1 MVNNFL
7 CDILQ
12 LALILH
18 FFQAGS
24 TESLSLANSDSS
36 KEKSLR
42 IEEPIVPRIVSE
54 CVSYLE
60 SNIRTLGLFR
70 VSAAKARVSKLKQKL
85 DRGIIKSLYEVDE
98 DIGPHDI
105 CAVLKDFLRE
115 LVDPV
120 ISAQLYTTIIRIMT
134 GNIFVALREN
144 NGFQI
149 FFFLNSRDQKSP
161 VTH

>member
-1 MVNNFL
+1 MKFL
-7 CDILQ
+7 EIY
-12 LALILH
+12 
-18 FFQAGS
+18 FSPQAGS

-134 GNIFVALREN
+134 GN
-144 NGFQI
+144 
-149 FFFLNSRDQKSP
+149 
-161 VTH
+161 T